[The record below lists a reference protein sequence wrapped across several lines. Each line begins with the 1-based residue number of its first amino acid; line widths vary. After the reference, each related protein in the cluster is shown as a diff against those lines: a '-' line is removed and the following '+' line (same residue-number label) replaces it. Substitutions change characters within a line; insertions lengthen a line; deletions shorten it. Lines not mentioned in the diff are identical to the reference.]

1 VPCIEQFRL
10 SSFKVSLYQD
20 FPLTLFE
27 IKIFYIMDSWNVGS
41 SSYVISDEP
50 FIPDI
55 VDDIS
60 DDNEYEE

>member
-1 VPCIEQFRL
+1 
-10 SSFKVSLYQD
+10 
-20 FPLTLFE
+20 
-27 IKIFYIMDSWNVGS
+27 MDSWNVGS